1 MRKTWRRVISLGIA
15 VTAAVSMAGCGSQ
28 SGETTAA
35 AASETQGTEAESAE
49 TEAAEAGT
57 EAAAETGGEQV
68 TIRFAE
74 HVADIE
80 AQNPH
85 LMKII
90 EAFEAENP
98 NITIDISGRE
108 VSEHNTQMTLLA
120 GEDNLPDIFW
130 LEQAT
135 AREFAA
141 NGYLYD
147 LTDML
152 NTYGINDSLLPGLVG
167 SCTVDG
173 RDYGMPSEVM
183 MVGFFY
189 NRDLFEQAGITEAPI
204 TYEEFQDAVDK
215 LNAAGIT
222 PLAIGAMDNY
232 SCWAFETMLARYG
245 FFEKLDGLNDG
256 SISWVNDD
264 FIHYFEKLQEMR
276 ENQTFTADI
285 ANIGYF
291 EAKESFLGGN
301 AAMFNSGAWDISDF
315 ENSEIAD
322 KIGFFWGP
330 TFSDSEFPQQIGIKA
345 SGGVYVVSSKA
356 AEDPALLD
364 AIMKFWQFY
373 YGEEGTRI
381 IAEETS
387 ALPCSP
393 YNGAIDET
401 AHPVLAAM
409 IAALNDDWEA
419 VTEPFNSLSTSVAYG
434 YFDASFGVMTG
445 VYAPEEAAQYVEDL
459 HSMER

>member
-1 MRKTWRRVISLGIA
+1 MEKMWRRIFLTGLA
-15 VTAAVSMAGCGSQ
+15 AAVAGGLAACGGA
-28 SGETTAA
+28 GEAETGENPSSAETS
-35 AASETQGTEAESAE
+35 AASEAGTS
-49 TEAAEAGT
+49 EAGT
-57 EAAAETGGEQV
+57 SEAQTGGEGEI

-74 HVADIE
+74 HVADVE

-85 LMKII
+85 VMKII
-90 EAFEAENP
+90 AAFEAENP
-98 NITIDISGRE
+98 GIKIDISGRE

-120 GEDNLPDIFW
+120 GEDKLPDIFW

-141 NGYLYD
+141 GGYLYNMAEE
-147 LTDML
+147 LE
-152 NTYGINDSLLPGLVG
+152 TYGINDSLLPGLEG
-167 SCTVDG
+167 SCRVDG
-173 RDYGMPSEVM
+173 ADYGLPSEVM

-189 NRDLFEQAGITEAPI
+189 NKNLFEQAGISEAPV
-204 TYEEFQDAVDK
+204 TYEEFQEAVNK
-215 LNAAGIT
+215 LNGAGIV
-222 PLAIGAMDNY
+222 PLAIGAKDNY

-245 FFEKLDGLNDG
+245 FFEKLEGLDDG
-256 SISWVNDD
+256 SISWGNED

-276 ENQTFTADI
+276 DNETFTPDI
-285 ANIGYF
+285 ANMGYF

-330 TFSDSEFPQQIGIKA
+330 TFTDSQYPQEIGIKA
-345 SGGVYVVSSKA
+345 SGGVYVVSAKA
-356 AEDPALLD
+356 AQDPALLD

-381 IAEETS
+381 IAEETF
-387 ALPCSP
+387 ALPCSQ
-393 YNGAIDET
+393 YNGEVNEEE
-401 AHPVLAAM
+401 HPVLATM
-409 IAALNDDWEA
+409 ISALNDDWAA

-445 VYAPEEAAQYVEDL
+445 VYTPEEAAQYVEDL
-459 HSMER
+459 HSAER

>member
-1 MRKTWRRVISLGIA
+1 MPRGSL
-15 VTAAVSMAGCGSQ
+15 
-28 SGETTAA
+28 
-35 AASETQGTEAESAE
+35 
-49 TEAAEAGT
+49 
-57 EAAAETGGEQV
+57 
-68 TIRFAE
+68 
-74 HVADIE
+74 
-80 AQNPH
+80 
-85 LMKII
+85 
-90 EAFEAENP
+90 
-98 NITIDISGRE
+98 
-108 VSEHNTQMTLLA
+108 
-120 GEDNLPDIFW
+120 
-130 LEQAT
+130 
-135 AREFAA
+135 
-141 NGYLYD
+141 
-147 LTDML
+147 
-152 NTYGINDSLLPGLVG
+152 
-167 SCTVDG
+167 
-173 RDYGMPSEVM
+173 
-183 MVGFFY
+183 
-189 NRDLFEQAGITEAPI
+189 
-204 TYEEFQDAVDK
+204 
-215 LNAAGIT
+215 

-264 FIHYFEKLQEMR
+264 FIHYFERLQEMR
-276 ENQTFTADI
+276 ENQTFTPDI

-330 TFSDSEFPQQIGIKA
+330 TFSDSEYPQQIGIKA

-387 ALPCSP
+387 ALPCSQ
-393 YNGAIDET
+393 YSGTIDET
-401 AHPVLAAM
+401 AHPVLATM
-409 IAALNDDWEA
+409 ITALNDDWDA

-445 VYAPEEAAQYVEDL
+445 VYSPEEAAQYVEDL